1 LSKAGRRKRAGAAR
15 SAASPPARL
24 FQRAEERAERLTTLS
39 RLTRLIASAT
49 ESDAAFRAI
58 AEAATTLLKAKT
70 AYVWVDE
77 GGETLR
83 EGGSFWAEPELA
95 GRIVRT
101 TPVPR
106 SASIALTTSLSRP
119 AQASHVLRPVGS
131 QTPLGGPSPESF
143 SESVTL
149 LAASVATGVRRQLP
163 RQDFHLQETL
173 HLFTAC

>member
-1 LSKAGRRKRAGAAR
+1 M
-15 SAASPPARL
+15 
-24 FQRAEERAERLTTLS
+24 
-39 RLTRLIASAT
+39 TRLIASAT

-106 SASIALTTSLSRP
+106 SGSIAGAVLASR
-119 AQASHVLRPVGS
+119 Q
-131 QTPLGGPSPESF
+131 PESI
-143 SESVTL
+143 EDVQ
-149 LAASVATGVRRQLP
+149 RDPRW
-163 RQDFHLQETL
+163 RQDIRTTRSSTTGSSIPAPCFSRSPSHQTG
-173 HLFTAC
+173 